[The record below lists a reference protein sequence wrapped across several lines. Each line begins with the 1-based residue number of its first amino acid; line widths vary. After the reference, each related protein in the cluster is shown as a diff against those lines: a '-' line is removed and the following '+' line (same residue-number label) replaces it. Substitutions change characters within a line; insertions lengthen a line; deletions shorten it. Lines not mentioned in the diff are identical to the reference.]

1 MKTFN
6 MENIIEEWKD
16 CPEYEQVYQVSN
28 LGRVKSKPVFVENDS
43 LFGDEGGY
51 VKHIKIKNQT
61 INRYGYMTTKLCFK
75 GKCRRLTIH
84 RLVAKAFIPNPNK
97 YSQVNHIDGNK
108 KNNSVTNLEWV
119 SAAQNTKHAW
129 DTGLITSEH
138 MKGSKHH
145 NSKVNED
152 IVKDIRSN
160 KTLTKKE
167 LAEKYDISIST
178 VADILRRKTWTHID

>member
-1 MKTFN
+1 